1 MRLIEN
7 KISVIANRLS
17 NRNFDEDSAFDNMR
31 DSINNII
38 HYQGIYIDNLIT
50 LDYLTFDIGNEINR
64 E

>member
-1 MRLIEN
+1 MRLIDN

-31 DSINNII
+31 DSSNNII